1 MDLRPTHAKK
11 IILMFWGTWS
21 ALVFA
26 SNLMDGLQ
34 VMGFLPEGFRFVS
47 GNFGAIQSVVE
58 IYGTPAFVAVL
69 FFGTVII
76 WDALNS
82 FLFWRA
88 GLSNDDFSVGD
99 YSKADSAFT
108 VSLSLW
114 AAMMIADEFF
124 LSFQAG
130 SFEGTHRAIFVA
142 LIVSYLAVRMLPE
155 D

>member
-1 MDLRPTHAKK
+1 LDLRPAHAKK

-26 SNLMDGLQ
+26 SNLADGFQAL
-34 VMGFLPEGFRFVS
+34 GLLPDDFSFVS
-47 GNFGAIQSVVE
+47 GNFAAIQSVLS
-58 IYGTPAFVAVL
+58 IYSTPVFIAIV
-69 FFGTVII
+69 FFGSVII

-88 GLSNDDFSVGD
+88 ALSISDHKVGD

-108 VSLSLW
+108 AALALW

-130 SFEGTHRAIFVA
+130 SFEGTHRGIFVA
-142 LIVSYLAVRMLPE
+142 LLVSYLAVRMLPE